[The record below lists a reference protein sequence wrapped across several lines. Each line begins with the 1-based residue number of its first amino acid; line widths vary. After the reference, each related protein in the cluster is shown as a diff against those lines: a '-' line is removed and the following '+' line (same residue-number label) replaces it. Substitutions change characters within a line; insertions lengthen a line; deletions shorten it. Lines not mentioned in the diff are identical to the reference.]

1 MRRRLRLL
9 LAIVSIVGLVIASLP
24 NTPAAASHVPD
35 DEHSNNLTRLFS
47 SPKSDTNSDLAFW
60 GNRAYVA
67 NYLAFRIFDI
77 TNPAAPVLISET
89 PCPGPQNDISVW
101 DSDDNGSADLLFL
114 STDSARTDGTCTSTA
129 ATGGA
134 ANPASWEGIKVFD
147 ISNEEAPTLIA
158 SVPLDCGS
166 HTHTLYPWTHPV
178 TGKDYVYLLN
188 SSYPLGPAAV
198 TTGIAADPN
207 QIPPRAAGEK
217 NDGTDC
223 LEPEAGEAR
232 QGGVHDKISIV
243 RVDLD
248 APETADDRT
257 PSTSGTGW
265 TYANVI
271 ERPLDGATWKTI
283 RTISGRH
290 YTFTACHDIN
300 VFVERKL
307 AVGAC
312 WAEAQ
317 FWDMSDRL
325 NSDGTLNTPGP
336 ENPKFLRRIRNQE
349 ISDLFHSA
357 TFTWDGKYVAL
368 EDEAGG
374 GGDDRCRDPEDLQ
387 GRMWFYSVKGARLMS
402 SFKIP
407 RAQEPF
413 ANCTAHNY
421 NFLPT
426 TDGQYIMTSAW
437 YQGGTSMI
445 DFTNVRNPK
454 EVGFYDANSPITLG
468 GPNVKSNAWSSYW
481 YNGYVHVN
489 DISRG
494 YEVYDFN
501 APAMIATSQT
511 LDWLNPQTQHDLI
524 AQTYQR
530 SSKIS
535 LSRNRSRWSGRVSS
549 DEAGCLAGR
558 TVNLKKVRPGRP
570 ARTVGTTTTDGNGA
584 FRLRH
589 RADGGRYYANVR
601 RSQFAEGINTV
612 ICGAAQSRRIRV
624 G

>member
-9 LAIVSIVGLVIASLP
+9 LLAVSISGLMAGTLP
-24 NTPAAASHVPD
+24 VTPAAADHVPQ
-35 DEHSNNLTRLFS
+35 DEHSNNMTRLFN
-47 SPKSDTNSDLAFW
+47 SPKAGTNSDLAFW
-60 GNRAYVA
+60 GDRAYVA
-67 NYLAFRIFDI
+67 NYTAFRIFDI
-77 TNPAAPVLISET
+77 SDPTAPVLISDT

-101 DSDDNGSADLLFL
+101 DSNDDGSADLLFL
-114 STDSARTDGTCTSTA
+114 STDAAMSDPTCA
-129 ATGGA
+129 ATA
-134 ANPASWEGIKVFD
+134 TTASNPASWEGIKVFD
-147 ISNEEAPTLIA
+147 ISDETAPELVA

-178 TGKDYVYLLN
+178 SGKEYVYLLN

-198 TTGIAADPN
+198 TTGIPADTTQVP
-207 QIPPRAAGEK
+207 QRRAGEK

-223 LEPEAGEAR
+223 LEPEPGEAR

-243 RVDLD
+243 RVDPA
-248 APETADDRT
+248 APETADDRA
-257 PSTSGTGW
+257 PDASGTGW

-271 ERPLDGATWKTI
+271 ERPLDGATWKTD

-290 YTFTACHDIN
+290 YTFSACHDIN
-300 VFVERKL
+300 VFVEIKL
-307 AVGAC
+307 AAGAC
-312 WAEAQ
+312 WSEGQ

-325 NSDGTLNTPGP
+325 NADGTLNTPGP
-336 ENPKFLRRIRNQE
+336 ENPKFLRRVRNPE
-349 ISDLFHSA
+349 VSDLFHSA
-357 TFTWDGKYVAL
+357 TFTWDGKYVAF

-387 GRMWFYSVKGARLMS
+387 GRMWFYRVKGARLVS

-426 TDGQYIMTSAW
+426 TDGQYIMASAW

-445 DFTNVRNPK
+445 DFTDVKNPK
-454 EVGFYDANSPITLG
+454 EVGFYDANSPIAEG
-468 GPNVKSNAWSSYW
+468 GPAVKSNAWSSYW

-494 YEVYDFN
+494 YEVYRFDE
-501 APAMIATSQT
+501 PGMTETVQT

-524 AQTYQR
+524 AQTYR
-530 SSKIS
+530 VSSKIT
-535 LSRNRSRWSGRVSS
+535 LNRNGNRWSGRVTSEDALCTANRS
-549 DEAGCLAGR
+549 
-558 TVNLKKVRPGRP
+558 VKLKKVRDGRDKI
-570 ARTVGTTTTDGNGA
+570 VGTTTTDETGA
-584 FRLRH
+584 YSLRYK
-589 RADGGRYYANVR
+589 AGEGRYYAQAD
-601 RSQFAEGINTV
+601 RSESAEGINTV
-612 ICGAAQSRRIRV
+612 VCPRVLSRTIRV
-624 G
+624 T